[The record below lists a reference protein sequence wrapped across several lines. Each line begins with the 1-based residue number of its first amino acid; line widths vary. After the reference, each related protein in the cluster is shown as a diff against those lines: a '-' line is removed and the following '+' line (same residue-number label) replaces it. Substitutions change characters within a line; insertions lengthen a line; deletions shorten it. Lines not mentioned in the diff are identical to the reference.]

1 MSLSSQTTSLTE
13 KRYWI
18 FYGTFFRKEDA
29 IRFCKY
35 DFKNKETKITTLECR
50 NRGYVFQVSFIGV
63 KSDIIKYH
71 SREDEYFIF
80 NDLIEVIE

>member
-1 MSLSSQTTSLTE
+1 MSLSSQTTSPQE

-29 IRFCKY
+29 I
-35 DFKNKETKITTLECR
+35 TLESR
-50 NRGYVFQVSFIGV
+50 NWGYVFQVSFIGV

-71 SREDEYFIF
+71 SSEDEYFIF
-80 NDLIEVIE
+80 NDLVEVIE